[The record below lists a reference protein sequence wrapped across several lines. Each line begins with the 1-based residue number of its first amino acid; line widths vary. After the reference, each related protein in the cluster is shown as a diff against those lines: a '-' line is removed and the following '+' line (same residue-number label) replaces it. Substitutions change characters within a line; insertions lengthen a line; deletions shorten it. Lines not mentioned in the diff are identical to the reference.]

1 MIASIIAAIDSV
13 DDRAFMA
20 QLYEDFWRLMFSAA
34 SGYCDQPADREDLV
48 QESLIRLI
56 GHVDTL
62 RTLSRP
68 AMASYIVVTVKNTC
82 FTKLAREKRVF
93 PECVSWEEHIQ
104 TEEKAGENFAPELID
119 RLDQA
124 AQVERLWQKV
134 TPEERFLLECRC
146 LLDYSDKELA
156 KYLNC
161 KPASVRMKLTRARRK
176 AAALLKDWEGGED
189 NE

>member
-1 MIASIIAAIDSV
+1 M
-13 DDRAFMA
+13 
-20 QLYEDFWRLMFSAA
+20 
-34 SGYCDQPADREDLV
+34 
-48 QESLIRLI
+48 
-56 GHVDTL
+56 
-62 RTLSRP
+62 
-68 AMASYIVVTVKNTC
+68 
-82 FTKLAREKRVF
+82 
-93 PECVSWEEHIQ
+93 
-104 TEEKAGENFAPELID
+104 
-119 RLDQA
+119 
-124 AQVERLWQKV
+124 ERLWQKV

>member
-1 MIASIIAAIDSV
+1 M
-13 DDRAFMA
+13 
-20 QLYEDFWRLMFSAA
+20 
-34 SGYCDQPADREDLV
+34 
-48 QESLIRLI
+48 
-56 GHVDTL
+56 
-62 RTLSRP
+62 
-68 AMASYIVVTVKNTC
+68 
-82 FTKLAREKRVF
+82 
-93 PECVSWEEHIQ
+93 SWEEHIQ

-176 AAALLKDWEGGED
+176 HGADEALLQG
-189 NE
+189 

>member
-1 MIASIIAAIDSV
+1 MIVSVIAAIDSV
-13 DDRAFMA
+13 DDRAFMT
-20 QLYEDFWRLMFSAA
+20 QVYEDFWRLMFSAA
-34 SGYCDQPADREDLV
+34 SGYCNQPADREDLV

-62 RTLSRP
+62 RTLSRS
-68 AMASYIVVTVKNTC
+68 ALASYIVVTVKNTC
-82 FTKLAREKRVF
+82 FTKLAREKRAF
-93 PECVSWEEHIQ
+93 PECVSWEESVQ
-104 TEEKAGENFAPELID
+104 TEKASENFAQELID

-124 AQVERLWQKV
+124 AQVEWLWQKV
-134 TPEERFLLECRC
+134 APEERFLLECRY

-156 KYLNC
+156 RYLNC
-161 KPASVRMKLTRARRK
+161 KPSSVRMKLTRARRK